1 MENENNQTNDWKERE
16 IGALWRRSG
25 KSQKYLSGYIRT
37 GDELDPQEVR
47 LVVFSN
53 KYKSENEKAPDFV
66 VYRSEPAQ
74 KQETVEAKSSNK
86 APAKA
91 EEDDLEQELEEL
103 LK

>member
-1 MENENNQTNDWKERE
+1 MENDNNQTNDWKERE

-25 KSQKYLSGYIRT
+25 KSQKYLSGYVKI

-53 KYKSENEKAPDFV
+53 KYKNDNEKAPDFV
-66 VYRSEPAQ
+66 VYKSEPAQ
-74 KQETVEAKSSNK
+74 KQQAQKTSTAKNNQVDDQ
-86 APAKA
+86 
-91 EEDDLEQELEEL
+91 EDDLEQELEEL

>member
-25 KSQKYLSGYIRT
+25 KNQKYLSGYVRM

-47 LVVFSN
+47 LVVFTN

-66 VYRSEPAQ
+66 VYKSETAQ
-74 KQETVEAKSSNK
+74 KQGQTAVKSNQVAKST
-86 APAKA
+86 A
-91 EEDDLEQELEEL
+91 EEDLEEELESL
-103 LK
+103 LQ

>member
-74 KQETVEAKSSNK
+74 KQETVEASSSNK

-91 EEDDLEQELEEL
+91 AEDDLEQELEEL